1 MSQTND
7 SQIGNDATERPLFKV
22 GTRTF
27 VAWTIFSALGVW
39 LALSVAE
46 GLAIERCL
54 NDSLAW
60 NWKAWSCTQPSGT
73 IILPP
78 GLRRAGSD

>member
-1 MSQTND
+1 MRQTNNR
-7 SQIGNDATERPLFKV
+7 QTGVDALEQPLFKF
-22 GTRTF
+22 GTRTY
-27 VAWTIFSALGVW
+27 VAWTVFSALGVW

-60 NWKAWSCTQPSGT
+60 NWTTWSCTHPSGT
-73 IILPP
+73 IILPQ